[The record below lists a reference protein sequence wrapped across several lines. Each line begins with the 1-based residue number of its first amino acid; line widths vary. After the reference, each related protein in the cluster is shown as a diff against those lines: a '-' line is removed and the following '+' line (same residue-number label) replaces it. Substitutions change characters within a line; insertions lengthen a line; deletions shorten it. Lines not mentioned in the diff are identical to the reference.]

1 MGLTMVL
8 FDTHKKSKP
17 DPRDGNAA
25 RKTMP
30 AAEKGRGRK
39 KSRPP
44 DFACYRKM
52 FLKKLMMRWK
62 KARILAQKLML
73 PEP

>member
-8 FDTHKKSKP
+8 FDTHTGNP
-17 DPRDGNAA
+17 NRINAA
-25 RKTMP
+25 CKTMP

-44 DFACYRKM
+44 DFAYYRKM